1 MKGKSGGRGALD
13 QAANSG
19 EIMGSRVKVR
29 RELQAT
35 KVAYSHQVKGQH
47 FVGAQ
52 CGQRSEVTGEFC
64 G

>member
-1 MKGKSGGRGALD
+1 
-13 QAANSG
+13 
-19 EIMGSRVKVR
+19 MGSRVKVR